1 MNCHSCGT
9 QLVSVITDLPFKLG
23 KKRIVI
29 LKDLPVLQC
38 ENCGEYLLEDMVM
51 AKIEDVLDHVD
62 SSVELEILRYAA

>member
-29 LKDLPVLQC
+29 LKDLPVWHS